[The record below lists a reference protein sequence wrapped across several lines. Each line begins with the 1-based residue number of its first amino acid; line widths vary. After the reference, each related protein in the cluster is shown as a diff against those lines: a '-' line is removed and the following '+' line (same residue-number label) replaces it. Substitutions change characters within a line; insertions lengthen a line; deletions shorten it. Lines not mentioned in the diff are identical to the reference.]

1 MAGKVILTAE
11 QIFGH
16 HDISIYLRPTQ
27 TSSALGFHS
36 HEFTELAVLFH
47 GSALYSTQFGSQE
60 IRAGDVLVIPAGDM
74 HSYSEESEVELM
86 NVTFQFDKLPVPY
99 RELIRHPGFAAL
111 FRKIRLSSNE
121 NHLCE
126 RGAPYHALQSGWHCV
141 FRYADAGDQR
151 ERTGGAYSRSPVLP
165 VPKSSRSPHRIQ
177 RFEPRKFRCGIP
189 LKPVTLETP
198 EFRSAEI
205 DMAAAQEQKF
215 CRMSLMRAG
224 IASATLITGAVPIMK
239 RRLHTSSN
247 LRYLSPVVA
256 TSVPPVSACLR
267 RISRLILPA

>member
-1 MAGKVILTAE
+1 MAGKVILTTE

-27 TSSALGFHS
+27 TSSAPGFHS
-36 HEFTELAVLFH
+36 HEFTEIAVLFH
-47 GSALYSTQFGSQE
+47 GSALYSTQLGSQE
-60 IRAGDVLVIPAGDM
+60 IRAGAVLVIPAGDM
-74 HSYSEESEVELM
+74 RSYSEESEVGLM

-111 FRKIRLSSNE
+111 FMKISFSGNE
-121 NHLCE
+121 SHLCE
-126 RGAPYHALQSGWHCV
+126 RGAPYHGIVSSDMRMPEINGKELAERIHAAPFCRCQSH
-141 FRYADAGDQR
+141 RDHH
-151 ERTGGAYSRSPVLP
+151 S
-165 VPKSSRSPHRIQ
+165 RIQ

-224 IASATLITGAVPIMK
+224 IASATFMTGAVPIMK

>member
-16 HDISIYLRPTQ
+16 HHISIYLRPTQ

-36 HEFTELAVLFH
+36 HEFTEMAVLFH
-47 GSALYSTQFGSQE
+47 GSSLYSTQFGSQE
-60 IRAGDVLVIPAGDM
+60 IRAGEVLVIPAGDM

-126 RGAPYHALQSGWHCV
+126 RGAPYHALQSGWHCI
-141 FRYADAGDQR
+141 FRHADAGDQGKELA
-151 ERTGGAYSRSPVLP
+151 ERIHAAPGSAHAEVVEITTV
-165 VPKSSRSPHRIQ
+165 
-177 RFEPRKFRCGIP
+177 
-189 LKPVTLETP
+189 
-198 EFRSAEI
+198 EFR
-205 DMAAAQEQKF
+205 DLNPGNFDAAF
-215 CRMSLMRAG
+215 L
-224 IASATLITGAVPIMK
+224 
-239 RRLHTSSN
+239 
-247 LRYLSPVVA
+247 
-256 TSVPPVSACLR
+256 
-267 RISRLILPA
+267 